1 MKISQVLIAIGIASA
16 SIANAQQSA
25 TSVSAG
31 VVPGKENWS
40 QGMAASVMSWWND
53 DSVKTQSPKWSY
65 DVGVV
70 LKGMQALWYATG
82 DGTYFRYI
90 QKSMDAWVQ
99 EDGSIKGYNPEE
111 FNIDNVN
118 NGKLCLL
125 LYRVTEKPKYKKAAD
140 ILRNQLQNHPR
151 THEGSFWHKKIYP
164 WQVWLDGLYMAQPFY
179 AEYAMQFQEDTVF
192 NDIARQFAA
201 IERHA
206 RDPKTGLLYHGWDE
220 SKDQK
225 WASKQTGTSPL
236 FWARALG
243 WYGMAMVDALDYFPA
258 NHPGRDSI
266 IAILNRFA
274 KAVVKVQD
282 AKSGV
287 WYDIVDKPATP
298 KNYLEAS
305 ASCMLV
311 YTLSK
316 GVRKGYLPVT
326 YWPNAKKGYEGIL
339 KTFVDKNANG
349 QVQLKGTVKVS
360 GLGGNPY
367 RDGSFDYYMSEPVIV
382 NDWKGIGAFLLAGAE
397 MENLPATLPGK
408 GKTVTVDYYFNHEA
422 KKELGGVQVT
432 THYTWNEMSY
442 GGFSYLGDVFSSYG
456 AKLNTLEAAPTATN
470 LAKTDV
476 YIVVDPDGLK
486 DNKNPNY
493 VEDSHVK
500 AISSWV
506 QKGGSLLLMANDSAN
521 CDIEHFNKLAK
532 AFGITFSYK
541 GRNFV
546 QNNQYETGAVLIPAG
561 NEVFKQT
568 NKVYLKEISI
578 IETKTPAKAL
588 VTQDGDII
596 LAVAKYGKG
605 TVIAVG
611 DPWLYNEYTDG
622 RKLPAEYQNAKA
634 AYDLAKWLL
643 LQGTKK

>member
-1 MKISQVLIAIGIASA
+1 MKVSRALLVICSLFVVNSY
-16 SIANAQQSA
+16 AQKSA
-25 TSVSAG
+25 TAISG
-31 VVPGKENWS
+31 VDPGKQNWS
-40 QGMAASVMSWWND
+40 QGMAASVMSWWD
-53 DSVKTQSPKWSY
+53 DSAKVQPSKWSY
-65 DVGVV
+65 DMGVV

-82 DGTYFRYI
+82 DGAYFKYI

-99 EDGSIKGYNPEE
+99 EDGTIKGYNPEE
-111 FNIDNVN
+111 YNIDHVN

-140 ILRNQLQNHPR
+140 ILRAQLQTHPR
-151 THEGSFWHKKIYP
+151 TREGSFWHKKIYP

-179 AEYAMQFQEDTVF
+179 AEYAMQFQEDTAF
-192 NDIARQFAA
+192 NDIARQFMF
-201 IERHA
+201 IERHT

-220 SKDQK
+220 SKEQK
-225 WASKQTGTSPL
+225 WADKKTGLSPH
-236 FWARALG
+236 FWGRALG

-282 AKSGV
+282 AKTGL
-287 WYDIVDKPATP
+287 WYDVVDMPTTP

-305 ASCMLV
+305 ASCMLI

-316 GVRKGYLPVT
+316 GVRKGYLPAT
-326 YWPNAKKGYEGIL
+326 YLPNAKKGYEGVL
-339 KTFVDKNANG
+339 KTFVDKNAAG

-367 RDGSFDYYMSEPVIV
+367 RDGSFEYYMSEPVIV

-397 MENLPATLPGK
+397 LENLPAAMPGK
-408 GKTVTVDYYFNHEA
+408 GKTVTVDYFFNQEA
-422 KKELGGVQVT
+422 KKNLGGVQVP

-442 GGFSYLGDVFSSYG
+442 GGFSFLGDVFSSYG
-456 AKLNTLEAAPTATN
+456 AKLSTLEAAPTATN
-470 LAKTDV
+470 LAKSDV
-476 YIVVDPDGLK
+476 YIIVDPDGLK

-500 AISSWV
+500 AISDWV
-506 QKGGSLLLMANDSAN
+506 KKGGVLMLMANDSTN
-521 CDIEHFNKLAK
+521 CDLEHFNKLAK
-532 AFGITFSYK
+532 AFGITFSFK

-546 QNNQYETGAVLIPAG
+546 QGDHYETGAVPVPAG

-568 NKVYLKEISI
+568 KKTYLKEISI
-578 IETKTPAKAL
+578 LETKAPAKAL
-588 VTQDGDII
+588 VTLDGDII
-596 LAVAKYGKG
+596 MAVAKYGKG
-605 TVIAVG
+605 TVFAVG

-622 RKLPAEYQNAKA
+622 RKIPAEYENAKA
-634 AYDLAKWLL
+634 AYELAKWLL
-643 LQGTKK
+643 QQSNKK